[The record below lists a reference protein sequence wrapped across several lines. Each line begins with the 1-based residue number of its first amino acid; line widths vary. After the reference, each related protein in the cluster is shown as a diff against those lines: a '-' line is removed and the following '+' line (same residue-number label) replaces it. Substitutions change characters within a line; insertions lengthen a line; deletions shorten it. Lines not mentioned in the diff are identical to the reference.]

1 MSPSLA
7 KQILPFLFGQLQ
19 DYFIWENLPLT
30 WQLKFVNAFIKCYKW
45 KQWKYYLQIVSLS
58 LRAECLWLKDHIG
71 SGIEESGFV
80 LFWKLANY
88 LNFQNRSENI
98 ALNPDGRQKSTE
110 SGETPGKC
118 EKAVE
123 KKSQS

>member
-1 MSPSLA
+1 M
-7 KQILPFLFGQLQ
+7 
-19 DYFIWENLPLT
+19 
-30 WQLKFVNAFIKCYKW
+30 
-45 KQWKYYLQIVSLS
+45 SLS

-71 SGIEESGFV
+71 TGIEESGFV

-98 ALNPDGRQKSTE
+98 ALNLDGRQKSTE